1 LAKAL
6 ALIAAPLHELS
17 LNTKSPAFTE
27 PLKWPAEAIWQSLV
41 ADWPGFSIEILPE
54 IDSSNTEL
62 MRRARQ
68 GCIDPILLIAEQQTA
83 GKGRLGRTWLGQR
96 GQALTFSLGLPYQPQ
111 SWSGLS
117 LAVGLSLA
125 ESLGP
130 DIQLKWPNDLWRQQR
145 KLGGILIE
153 AATQAGQS
161 YAVIGV
167 GLNIQLPPSND
178 LRTTPAA
185 VSEFWA
191 GASAPL
197 VLERVAKPLLSTLK
211 EFEDHGF
218 GPLQQRFHARD
229 ALRGLEVTTSD
240 GIRGLCEGID
250 AQGALQLLTA
260 HGRKAINSSEVSVR
274 PQ

>member
-1 LAKAL
+1 MAKAL

-17 LNTKSPAFTE
+17 LNTKSPDFTE